1 MKVYSID
8 LQYGDTVNSVIS
20 HKQFSIAILVIS
32 TLLITGALYSYL
44 RLKPAH
50 LTSHT
55 EAELKPDFNLHR
67 QEIKGLTFQS
77 VIGGKKILTIKADRF
92 SIQKKKVGF
101 FRFALAS
108 EAHFKNAHIKFYE
121 TGMLFNISKGSKNAY
136 LNPTGNNTS
145 RNLHENDI
153 DLRDLLSK
161 MSIASL
167 PVKRITG
174 IVCKPVQVELYDGET
189 MITRILADSA
199 TMNRKKQVVFKG
211 RVTVTSSNRSLT
223 SNHIT
228 FIPQKGML
236 KVEKSFLFKIDH
248 DEKRGKYLKTD
259 LLLNTL

>member
-1 MKVYSID
+1 
-8 LQYGDTVNSVIS
+8 VIS
-20 HKQFSIAILVIS
+20 GFDSKQSNIVILVIFAFV
-32 TLLITGALYSYL
+32 ITGVFYSYL
-44 RLKPAH
+44 WYKPPL
-50 LTSHT
+50 LTTHEETQPEASFSH
-55 EAELKPDFNLHR
+55 HR
-67 QEIKGLTFQS
+67 QEVKGLKFDS
-77 VIGGKKILTIKADRF
+77 IIHGKKILSVKADRF

-153 DLRDLLSK
+153 DLRGLLSK

-167 PVKRITG
+167 PVKRIAS
-174 IVCKPVQVELYDGET
+174 IVFKPVQVELYDGAAT
-189 MITRILADSA
+189 MITHILADSA
-199 TMNRKKQVVFKG
+199 TLNKKKQVIFKG
-211 RVTVTSSNRSLT
+211 RVTVTSGNRSLT
-223 SNHIT
+223 ANHIT

-248 DEKRGKYLKTD
+248 DEKRGKCLKTD